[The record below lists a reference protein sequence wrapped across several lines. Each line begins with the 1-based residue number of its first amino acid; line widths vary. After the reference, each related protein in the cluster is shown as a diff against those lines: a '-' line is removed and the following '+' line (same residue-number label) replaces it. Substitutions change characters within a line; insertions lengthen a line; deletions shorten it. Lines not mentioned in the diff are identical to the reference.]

1 MKPCS
6 VFLFRIGE
14 DKLQI
19 AKTLYS
25 YPDRIVIKS
34 FHECETTGF
43 RGGVVS
49 DLEAAGEEVED
60 LFRRAEMSLEHFE
73 PPLYVVVD
81 ELPLRTYVHQ
91 SAISISRSGRTIGHL
106 DTRRVVEL
114 TRKTAMIPLDQTII
128 FTVPEEYR
136 VDDMGEILNPFGLEG
151 RRLGAKLFLYT
162 LEHTAFQNLRK
173 VFYRSGLESIE
184 LLPASWMVA
193 QGILRESEMR
203 GKTLLIDLEG
213 NHTAIS
219 LVNRFAPIM
228 FNLIPQ
234 GSDRILQQLADD
246 YDLSLGE
253 AKRLGERFGTLE
265 LQSGF
270 DAGKV
275 PLPTR
280 RGEAVKTVEL
290 EHFQKK
296 IHESSVQL
304 LKTLKS
310 EIDKILAIHPD
321 VASFVVTGQVFAM
334 HGFLEL
340 AQSEWSLQAPVRF
353 GLATGVEGD
362 KDIVTHPARTA
373 LMGAARWIASEK
385 TRHIAELEERG
396 LFHRQFERVKIWI
409 QRYL

>member
-1 MKPCS
+1 MRPCNI
-6 VFLFRIGE
+6 FIFRIGAN
-14 DKLQI
+14 KLQI

-25 YPDRIVIKS
+25 YPDRIVVNS
-34 FHECETTGF
+34 FHERDTIGF

-49 DLEAAGEEVED
+49 DLEVAGEEVED
-60 LFRRAEMSLEHFE
+60 LFRRAGMSLELFE

-106 DTRRVVEL
+106 DTRRVIEL

-128 FTVPEEYR
+128 FTIPEEYR

-151 RRLGAKLFLYT
+151 KRLGARLFLYT

-184 LLPASWMVA
+184 LLPSSWMVA
-193 QGILRESEMR
+193 HAILRENEMR
-203 GKTLLIDLEG
+203 GKTLLVDLED

-228 FNLIPQ
+228 FSLIPK
-234 GSDRILQQLADD
+234 GSDGILQQVADD

-253 AKRLGERFGTLE
+253 ARRLGERFGTLE
-265 LQSGF
+265 LQGGLGS
-270 DAGKV
+270 GKV
-275 PLPTR
+275 PLPVR
-280 RGEAVKTVEL
+280 QGEALKAVEL

-296 IHESSVQL
+296 IYDSAISL
-304 LKTLKS
+304 LKSLKS

-321 VASFVVTGQVFAM
+321 VTSFVVTGQAFAM

-340 AQSEWSLQAPVRF
+340 AQSEWSLKVPVRF
-353 GLATGVEGD
+353 GLSTGVEGE

-373 LMGAARWIASEK
+373 LMGAARWVASEK

-396 LFHRQFERVKIWI
+396 LFHRQFERVKLWI